1 MGWLR
6 KSFKKI
12 GKGIKSAFMKF
23 GKFMGKIGVV
33 GQIAMMFILPGIG
46 AALLKGVTGA
56 FGAIV
61 GQTAAQAGA
70 AAAGTAAAGTAATT
84 AAVTTATTQALTNGA
99 TQAAATAA
107 GELVKQSAMKT
118 ATNLAIKQGVQG
130 TATGLFA
137 KGAAGEIAGHALQF
151 AAKAVSL
158 PGKVFTSVT
167 KGITSTL
174 TEFTKTA
181 ASKMGV
187 NVSTASNSFFG
198 VDSALSRSTDAFASP
213 FSSAARARIATSKA
227 QQALLKEGVSETIS
241 EDILSKAAEGANN
254 SLPNP
259 ANLDVSTIRFD
270 PKNANFVSSEGVVS
284 EATAS
289 VAPETNLE
297 FPTDSIEIN
306 DSLLSSKPP
315 STDISLDIAD
325 SSKALKVSEAQMA
338 ARNKALNKALE
349 LGKDTYTI
357 DNNVY
362 NVGVG
367 EQFKYD
373 ISQVGVKSTDA
384 LKTKV
389 SKLASPEAV
398 LVAGAKTAVKT
409 YGDAQYA
416 AAANAREPEV
426 IDLGIS
432 EDPRQFLSQD
442 QSFFQNS
449 SIGAFQ
455 VQNADTYK
463 PQSSWAQQQL
473 LMLQQQQQQGVYS

>member
-6 KSFKKI
+6 KTVKKI
-12 GKGIKSAFMKF
+12 GKGIKKAFMKF
-23 GKFMGKIGVV
+23 GKFMGKIGIV

-70 AAAGTAAAGTAATT
+70 AAAGTAAGTAAATT
-84 AAVTTATTQALTNGA
+84 AAVTTATTQALANGA

-107 GELVKQSAMKT
+107 GELVKQSAIKT

-137 KGAAGEIAGHALQF
+137 SGNVAATAAGHVLQF
-151 AAKAVSL
+151 AGKVASM

-167 KGITSTL
+167 KGVTNTL

-198 VDSALSRSTDAFASP
+198 VDSALSRSADAFASP
-213 FSSAARARIATSKA
+213 FSSTARARIATTKA

-241 EDILSKAAEGANN
+241 EDILTKAAEGANN
-254 SLPNP
+254 SLPSS
-259 ANLDVSTIRFD
+259 ANLNVSTIRFD
-270 PKNANFVSSEGVVS
+270 AGNANFVSSDGIVS

-289 VAPETNLE
+289 VTPTTNLE
-297 FPTDSIEIN
+297 MPIDNIEIN
-306 DSLLSSKPP
+306 DSLLSPKP

-338 ARNKALNKALE
+338 ARDTALN
-349 LGKDTYTI
+349 LGKDTYTVGN
-357 DNNVY
+357 DVY
-362 NVGVG
+362 DVGITVG

-373 ISQVGVKSTDA
+373 ISQVGVKAKDTLSVKA
-384 LKTKV
+384 A
-389 SKLASPEAV
+389 KLSSPEAV
-398 LVAGAKTAVKT
+398 IAAGAKTAVQT
-409 YGDAQYA
+409 FSDAQYA
-416 AAANAREPEV
+416 ESANRREPEV
-426 IDLGIS
+426 IDLG
-432 EDPRQFLSQD
+432 QSQDAREFQAAD

-449 SIGAFQ
+449 AIGPYQ
-455 VQNADTYK
+455 VQNANTYT
-463 PQSSWAQQQL
+463 PQSSWAQQQM
-473 LMLQQQQQQGVYS
+473 LMLQQQQQQGVYA